1 MLSTLFVSTLCLLGN
16 AEDEEAVYTL
26 TTENFDQFIADN
38 PKVLVEFYAPWC
50 GHCKALAP
58 EYEKAAQAIAS
69 DESIDAKLA
78 KVDATEEK
86 DLASKFGVKGFPTL
100 KFFTGDAESPS
111 EYSGGRTEPT
121 IVQWLRTRSMPPVSI
136 LESAD
141 DVEAFRKKGS
151 VVLIGFFGADGDEA
165 KAMNDVAEANRES
178 VLVGQVT
185 SADVKVEGTEFGN
198 LYLFR
203 DFEEPIVAFEG
214 EVTVDGIT
222 EFLNAERFPLIDAIG
237 PENYKDYV
245 DRGLPIVWISLNA
258 EDEDELKTIIESLM
272 PFAKDAKGKLS
283 FTYVD
288 ATKYAQHVQNLGITE
303 TPGILIVGDDNKKY
317 LFSGAVSNADELK
330 AFFEGYAAGTLEA
343 HVKSQAV
350 PETNDEPVFVLVG
363 SEFEKVVGGDKDVF
377 VEYYAPWC
385 GHCKRLAPEYEK
397 VGEAFSDVESV
408 VIAKADATENDFPE
422 DIQGFPTLMFYPKGQ
437 TTAVKYSGDR
447 KQEAIIEFIK
457 ENASGDVSA
466 VKTEL

>member
-1 MLSTLFVSTLCLLGN
+1 MG
-16 AEDEEAVYTL
+16 
-26 TTENFDQFIADN
+26 
-38 PKVLVEFYAPWC
+38 
-50 GHCKALAP
+50 
-58 EYEKAAQAIAS
+58 AAQAIAS

-121 IVQWLRTRSMPPVSI
+121 IVQWPRTRSMPPVSI

-178 VLVGQVT
+178 VVVGQVT
-185 SADVKVEGTEFGN
+185 SGDVKVEGAEFGN

-258 EDEDELKTIIESLM
+258 DDEEELKTIVDSIN

-303 TPGILIVGDDNKKY
+303 TPGILIAGQEDNKKY
-317 LFSGAVSNADELK
+317 LFSGSVKAEADLK
-330 AFFEGYAAGTLEA
+330 AFFYGYAAGTLEA
-343 HVKSQAV
+343 HLKSEAV
-350 PETNDEPVFVLVG
+350 PETNDEPVYVLVG
-363 SEFEKVVGGDKDVF
+363 SEFENVVGKDKDVF

-385 GHCKRLAPEYEK
+385 GHCKKLAPEYEK
-397 VGEAFSDVESV
+397 VGEAFSNVDSV
-408 VIAKADATENDFPE
+408 IVAKADATENDFPE
-422 DIQGFPTLMFYPKGQ
+422 DIKGFPTLMFYPKGQ
-437 TTAVKYSGDR
+437 TEAVKYGGDR

-457 ENASGDVSA
+457 ENMSGDASA
-466 VKTEL
+466 VKSEL